1 MTPAAGGSALPRVAV
16 RAGLGGAALW
26 LVLEFVA
33 RYAVLLGSGGLLIAI
48 GGATADDLRGILG
61 LILNA
66 AAAGAAMVLLGTV
79 FYRRSVKEGGRA
91 DDLGYRFTRSA
102 LRAGAVGGVVLMGL
116 LEGTHSIDEFLFFK
130 WDFLRALQPTEE
142 EELRIAGQAV
152 VALGLVLI
160 PANGIL
166 TPLVEEFAWRG
177 YIQSRL
183 AAGWGA
189 GAGILVTASCFAA
202 KHMIVDVSIGRASTL
217 IVGSLVLGLVRH
229 RWGTGAS
236 TMTHLL
242 LNLVS
247 SLRYLLAAAATVS
260 GW

>member
-1 MTPAAGGSALPRVAV
+1 MTPAAGGSSLPRVAV

-26 LVLEFVA
+26 LVLEFTT
-33 RYAVLLGSGGLLIAI
+33 RYTVLLGSGGFLLAT
-48 GGATADDLRGILG
+48 GGATADDLRGPLG

-79 FYRRSVKEGGRA
+79 FYRRSVKEGARTV
-91 DDLGYRFTRSA
+91 DLGYEFTRRA
-102 LRAGAVGGVVLMGL
+102 LLAGAVGGVVLMDL
-116 LEGTHSIDEFLFFK
+116 LEGTHSLDELVFSR
-130 WDFLRALQPTEE
+130 WDLLRALQPTEE
-142 EELRIAGQAV
+142 EELRIAGQVV
-152 VALGLVLI
+152 VALALVLI

-177 YIQSRL
+177 YVQSRL
-183 AAGWGA
+183 VAGWGA
-189 GAGILVTASCFAA
+189 GAGILVTAACFAA
-202 KHMIVDVSIGRASTL
+202 KHMIIDLSIGRASTL

-260 GW
+260 

>member
-1 MTPAAGGSALPRVAV
+1 MTPAAGGSSLPRVAV
-16 RAGLGGAALW
+16 RAGVGGAALW
-26 LVLEFVA
+26 LVLEFTA
-33 RYAVLLGSGGLLIAI
+33 RYTVLLGSSGFLLATGGVLA
-48 GGATADDLRGILG
+48 ADLRGPLG

-79 FYRRSVKEGGRA
+79 FYRRSVKEGARTV
-91 DDLGYRFTRSA
+91 DLGYEFTRRA
-102 LRAGAVGGVVLMGL
+102 LLAGAVGGVVLMGL
-116 LEGTHSIDEFLFFK
+116 LEGTHGIDELVFSR
-130 WDFLRALQPTEE
+130 WDLLRALQPTEE

-166 TPLVEEFAWRG
+166 TPIVEEFAWRG

-183 AAGWGA
+183 VAGWGA
-189 GAGILVTASCFAA
+189 GAGILVTAACFAA
-202 KHMIVDVSIGRASTL
+202 KHMIVDVSMGRASTL

-236 TMTHLL
+236 TMTHLA

-260 GW
+260 